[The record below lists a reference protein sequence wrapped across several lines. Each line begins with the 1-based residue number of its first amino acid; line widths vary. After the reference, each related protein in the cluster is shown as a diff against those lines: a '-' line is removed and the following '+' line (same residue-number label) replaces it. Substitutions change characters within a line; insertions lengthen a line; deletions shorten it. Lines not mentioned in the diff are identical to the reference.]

1 MFSDVLNYVLRISKL
16 DTLKLRDEDAE
27 SKIGSRATISRQ
39 ITLLQDNDDGDSED
53 VEAVCVEC
61 FTFLKAL
68 AKDYLEVQTR

>member
-27 SKIGSRATISRQ
+27 SNIGSRATISRQ

-53 VEAVCVEC
+53 VETVCVEC